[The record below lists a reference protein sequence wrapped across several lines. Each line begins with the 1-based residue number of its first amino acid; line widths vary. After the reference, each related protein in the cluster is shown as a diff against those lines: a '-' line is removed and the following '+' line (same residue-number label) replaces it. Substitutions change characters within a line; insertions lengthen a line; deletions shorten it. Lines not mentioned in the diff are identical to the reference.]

1 MASRSG
7 WCCFFY
13 TDNACKVFSLK
24 KKKSILGEQ
33 ETMGCSALNGT
44 FLSYPL
50 ARLRNHHRR
59 TERKS
64 LRTKRSGC
72 PQQNSVCW
80 TYRTLLH
87 MSSQQ
92 LHWMH
97 RTCTRLRQPGSK
109 YGWGMASLVSPLV
122 RSYWQW
128 MAVGGG
134 GGRESQC
141 SLGLWSL
148 TGYPAITKW
157 PQWV

>member
-13 TDNACKVFSLK
+13 TDNACKVLSL

-128 MAVGGG
+128 MAVGGAG
-134 GGRESQC
+134 ESVF
-141 SLGLWSL
+141 SRAVIPDRLPSHH
-148 TGYPAITKW
+148 
-157 PQWV
+157 